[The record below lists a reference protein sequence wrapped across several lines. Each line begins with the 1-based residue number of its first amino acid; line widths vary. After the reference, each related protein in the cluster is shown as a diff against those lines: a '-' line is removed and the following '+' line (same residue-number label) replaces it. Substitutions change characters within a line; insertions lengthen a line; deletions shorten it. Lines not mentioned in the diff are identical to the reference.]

1 MEKIVSKTN
10 ARVKKWAKY
19 KEKKYRDSDRCF
31 LVEGEHLLEE
41 AIRAKLL
48 DCILVEEGH
57 TYDTGAYPCYE
68 VSSMIMRKLSDSVSG
83 TWLIGVCHMPC
94 PMDFVM
100 GEKVILLDDVQDPG
114 NVGTILRSA
123 YSFGFDTVVLSK
135 HCADVYSDKVIRST
149 QGALFHMQ
157 VIRTDLSQIID
168 QLKEKKIPVI
178 GTALENASAMS
189 TIEAV
194 DRVALL
200 FGNEGNGV
208 SKELLAKCDETMYI
222 EMHAF
227 ESLNVAVAAG
237 IAMYKFRR

>member
-1 MEKIVSKTN
+1 MH
-10 ARVKKWAKY
+10 
-19 KEKKYRDSDRCF
+19 CF
-31 LVEGEHLLEE
+31 TCRLYG
-41 AIRAKLL
+41 
-48 DCILVEEGH
+48 
-57 TYDTGAYPCYE
+57 
-68 VSSMIMRKLSDSVSG
+68 
-83 TWLIGVCHMPC
+83 
-94 PMDFVM
+94 
-100 GEKVILLDDVQDPG
+100 
-114 NVGTILRSA
+114 
-123 YSFGFDTVVLSK
+123 
-135 HCADVYSDKVIRST
+135 
-149 QGALFHMQ
+149 
-157 VIRTDLSQIID
+157 LSQIID

-189 TIEAV
+189 TIEVV